1 MDLGEAGV
9 TQICHWFC
17 ANLTVAAALEDRL
30 WTSGFVNDDIFS
42 HNRQAKATQIVRV
55 LRVAHN
61 RAAS

>member
-1 MDLGEAGV
+1 V

-42 HNRQAKATQIVRV
+42 HSRQAKATQIVRV
-55 LRVAHN
+55 LAVAHN
-61 RAAS
+61 RAVS